1 MNKPHFHV
9 TAGLLRHHGRLL
21 IAKRAEGSHLA
32 GFWEFPGG
40 KKEDGET
47 LEQCLKREIKEELGI
62 KVQVEKLLFT
72 VNHEYE
78 NRTVTLYLFPC
89 THLSGRPEPLQCEEV
104 RWVYP
109 EDLAQYR
116 FPPPDL
122 KIIRFLKHFNGME
135 AQK

>member
-1 MNKPHFHV
+1 
-9 TAGLLRHHGRLL
+9 L

-47 LEQCLKREIKEELGI
+47 LEQCLEREIKEELGI
-62 KVQVEKLLFT
+62 QVQVETLLIT
-72 VNHEYE
+72 VYHEYE
-78 NRTVTLYLFPC
+78 NRTVTLYLFLC

-109 EDLAQYR
+109 EDLVQYR

-122 KIIRFLKHFNGME
+122 KIIQFLKHFNGME
-135 AQK
+135 AEK